1 MGEYRK
7 AKVYSDGAHY
17 IAIPKKQYAEETMFT
32 WDYVPDYVLD
42 EDFGS
47 GTFWKG
53 DKGITEPPSGGI
65 SAPELMFC
73 EQMEIDFGNRK
84 DDTYE
89 DFDDIFE
96 ENAEEKREKKMT
108 VKDIFNELYKNTK
121 GMTKSQEREFM
132 RDNLL
137 PFFRDEETCKSFI
150 SAQYERKHRNMI
162 YRRIRMAR
170 KANLQEWNYFCTFTY
185 SDELHKEKTFRKKL
199 RNCLSLLSSRKGWKY
214 IGVWERAPESGRLH
228 FHGLFGIPEDTMP
241 GILTEVTDYNTRAHR
256 KQTTVQNTYFN
267 ERFGRS
273 DFKAVDTNAVLDDS
287 LRYIMKYIEK
297 SGERIVYSKGLPQF
311 YVLDINEEDVVC
323 RTGIEDKKLLLFD
336 DFVVYKDCAPIGKAN
351 KETLAQMPTEN

>member
-1 MGEYRK
+1 MGEYRQ

-47 GTFWKG
+47 GTFWNG

-65 SAPELMFC
+65 SAPELMFG
-73 EQMEIDFGNRK
+73 EQMEIDFGNEK

-96 ENAEEKREKKMT
+96 ENTEGKREKKMT

-185 SDELHKEKTFRKKL
+185 SDELHTEKTFREKL
-199 RNCLSLLSSRKGWKY
+199 RNCLSLLSSRKEWKY
-214 IGVWERAPESGRLH
+214 SYCFSCLAKKWRSYYYCELYCWYE
-228 FHGLFGIPEDTMP
+228 LFCATKQDCQSYSRIYFSC
-241 GILTEVTDYNTRAHR
+241 TE
-256 KQTTVQNTYFN
+256 
-267 ERFGRS
+267 
-273 DFKAVDTNAVLDDS
+273 
-287 LRYIMKYIEK
+287 
-297 SGERIVYSKGLPQF
+297 
-311 YVLDINEEDVVC
+311 
-323 RTGIEDKKLLLFD
+323 
-336 DFVVYKDCAPIGKAN
+336 
-351 KETLAQMPTEN
+351 

>member
-1 MGEYRK
+1 MGEYRQ

-47 GTFWKG
+47 GTFWNG

-65 SAPELMFC
+65 SAPELMFG
-73 EQMEIDFGNRK
+73 EQMEIDFDDKKG
-84 DDTYE
+84 DTYE

-162 YRRIRMAR
+162 YRRVRMAR

-185 SDELHKEKTFRKKL
+185 SDELHTAKTFRKKL

-228 FHGLFGIPEDTMP
+228 FHGLFDIPEDTMP
-241 GILTEVTDYNTRAHR
+241 GILTEVTDYNTSAHR
-256 KQTTVQNTYFN
+256 MQTTVQNTYFN

-323 RTGIEDKKLLLFD
+323 RIGMEDKKLLLFD
-336 DFVVYKDCAPIGKAN
+336 DFVVYKDCAPIGKAS